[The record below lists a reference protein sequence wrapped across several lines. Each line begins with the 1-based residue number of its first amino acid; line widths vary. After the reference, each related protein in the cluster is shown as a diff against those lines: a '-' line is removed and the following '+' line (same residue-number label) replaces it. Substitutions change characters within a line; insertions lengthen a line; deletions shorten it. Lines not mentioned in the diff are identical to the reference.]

1 MSKRN
6 REMQAGRQGD
16 RDDQRERE
24 LQDPGRQRPQRQ
36 PGQREQHDQDDDD
49 EQQRER

>member
-6 REMQAGRQGD
+6 REMQAGRQGS

-24 LQDPGRQRPQRQ
+24 PQDPGRQRPQRQ
-36 PGQREQHDQDDDD
+36 PGQREQDDDQDDD
-49 EQQRER
+49 EQQDDR